1 MYNRAFSLYSE
12 SRIFRNKRCNF
23 KGNSETMTATSEHK
37 EKLLKE
43 LSGAWEDVDE
53 NLAEKV
59 LGSRTITEKDLS
71 FE

>member
-1 MYNRAFSLYSE
+1 
-12 SRIFRNKRCNF
+12 
-23 KGNSETMTATSEHK
+23 MTATSEHK